1 MVIYDIIYSM
11 DTNVLDNS
19 ITDRKNILNNEYAV
33 SEIQKNL
40 DIKGIFFEGEYWLT
54 TKQVTDYFNIEGRT
68 LRRYLSDYRDEL
80 EENGYRLLTGDNLKK
95 FRDVEDINVLNI
107 IDEKSPKI
115 GIFNMKAFLNL
126 AMLLAE
132 SSKARMLRRM
142 MLEIT
147 TQTVNM
153 LAGGN
158 TKYINQRDEKYLL
171 AAYYNE
177 GYNKKFRN
185 ALKNYV
191 TDSKDTAKYPNY
203 NDKVYKIIFKENS
216 KEYKTILELSKQE
229 RPRDTMYAEVLS
241 AISSFENTIAAELKK
256 AYENKGNT
264 PLTREEADMVFHS
277 TAKHPA
283 FEPQIENA
291 RRSMASLDNALRKKQ
306 HDSLMDYIYPVDK
319 RDFER
324 FLGEKSKSLSDR
336 IDENIDV
343 LKRLKD
349 K

>member
-1 MVIYDIIYSM
+1 MLEYRYM
-11 DTNVLDNS
+11 DNNVLDNS
-19 ITDRKNILNNEYAV
+19 ITDRKNILNNEYAI
-33 SEIQKNL
+33 SEIQENL
-40 DIKGIFFEGEYWLT
+40 DIKGTLFRGEYWLT
-54 TKQVTDYFNIEGRT
+54 TRQVESYFNIERRT
-68 LRRYLSDYRDEL
+68 LLRYTNDYRAEL
-80 EENGYRLLTGDNLKK
+80 EESGYKVISGDELKE
-95 FRDVEDINVLNI
+95 FRYVGDTNVTNI
-107 IDEKSPKI
+107 VDEKVPRQ
-115 GIFNMKAFLNL
+115 GIFNTKAFLNL

-132 SSKARMLRRM
+132 SPKARTLRRM

-177 GYNKKFRN
+177 GYNKRLRD

-191 TDSKDTAKYPNY
+191 TDSRDTAKYPNY

-216 KEYKTILELSKQE
+216 KEYKTILELNKKE
-229 RPRDTMYAEVLS
+229 RPRDTMYADVLS

-256 AYENKGNT
+256 AFREKGNI
-264 PLTREEADMVFHS
+264 PLTRGEVDEIFMR
-277 TAKHPA
+277 TAEHPA
-283 FEPQIENA
+283 FEPQIETA
-291 RRSMASLDNALRKKQ
+291 RRSMASLDHALRKKQ
-306 HDSLMDYIYPVDK
+306 HNSLAGYIYPVDK
-319 RDFER
+319 KDFER

>member
-1 MVIYDIIYSM
+1 M
-11 DTNVLDNS
+11 DNNVLDNS
-19 ITDRKNILNNEYAV
+19 ATDRKNILNNEYAI
-33 SEIQKNL
+33 SEIQQNL
-40 DIKGIFFEGEYWLT
+40 DIKGTLFRGEYWLT
-54 TKQVTDYFNIEGRT
+54 TRQVESYFGIERRT
-68 LRRYLSDYRDEL
+68 LLRYTNDYKEEL
-80 EENGYRLLTGDNLKK
+80 EESGYRVISGDDLKE
-95 FRDVEDINVLNI
+95 FRYVGDINVTNI
-107 IDEKSPKI
+107 VDEKVPRQ
-115 GIFNMKAFLNL
+115 GIFNIKAFLNL

-132 SSKARMLRRM
+132 SPKAKELRRM

-147 TQTVNM
+147 AQTVNL
-153 LAGGN
+153 LAGGS

-177 GYNKKFRN
+177 GYNKKFRD

-191 TDSKDTAKYPNY
+191 TDSRDTAKYPNY

-216 KEYKTILELSKQE
+216 KEYKAILELNKKE
-229 RPRDTMYAEVLS
+229 RPRDTMYADVLS
-241 AISSFENTIAAELKK
+241 AISSFENTIAAELKSTFK
-256 AYENKGNT
+256 KKGNV
-264 PLTREEADMVFHS
+264 PLTRDEVDQLFAS
-277 TAKHPA
+277 TAEHPA
-283 FEPQIENA
+283 FEPQIEVA
-291 RRSMASLDNALRKKQ
+291 RRSMASLDHALRKKQ

-319 RDFER
+319 SGFER

>member
-1 MVIYDIIYSM
+1 M
-11 DTNVLDNS
+11 DNNVLDNS
-19 ITDRKNILNNEYAV
+19 ATDRKNILNNEYAI

-40 DIKGIFFEGEYWLT
+40 DIRGILFEDEYWLT
-54 TKQVTDYFNIEGRT
+54 TEQITSYFEVDVRT
-68 LRRYLSDYRDEL
+68 VRRYLSDYRGEL
-80 EENGYRLLTGDNLKK
+80 EESGYRLLQGESLRK
-95 FRDVEDINVLNI
+95 FRDGEDINVLSI
-107 IDEKSPKI
+107 IDKKSSKI
-115 GIFNMKAFLNL
+115 GIFNIKAFLNL

-132 SSKARMLRRM
+132 SQKARALRRM

-177 GYNKKFRN
+177 GYNKKFRD
-185 ALKNYV
+185 ALKSYI

-216 KEYKTILELSKQE
+216 KEYKAILELNKKE
-229 RPRDTMYAEVLS
+229 RPRDTMYADVLS
-241 AISSFENTIAAELKK
+241 AISSFENTIASELKN
-256 AYENKGNT
+256 AFERKGNI
-264 PLTREEADMVFHS
+264 PLTREEADEVFAR
-277 TAKHPA
+277 TAEHPA
-283 FEPQIENA
+283 FEPQIEVA
-291 RRSMASLDNALRKKQ
+291 RRSMASLDHALRKKQ
-306 HDSLMDYIYPVDK
+306 HDSLVDYIYPINK
-319 RDFER
+319 SDFER